1 MSEGRVLVVDDDEAF
16 RFAIRKALRR
26 AGFEIDEAG
35 SGEEAIASLTKSP
48 PDAVLL
54 DLRMRGMDG
63 LEVLRRRGGSP
74 ARFIVLTGHGSVQA
88 AVEAMQLGAFSFL
101 EKPVDAEEL
110 EPLLRQAI
118 GEARRAREK
127 GAEEVPPLVGRSL
140 AIEQVR
146 HFVETVGPTDATVT
160 IFGETGTG
168 KEVVARHVHAAS
180 KRARGPFV
188 ALNAATVPRDLFE
201 SELFGHK
208 RGSFTGAVADRKGLF
223 READGGTLFIDELA
237 ELPIDSQAKLLRALE
252 SRKIRAVG
260 DGRETDVDAR
270 IVAATN
276 RDLWA
281 EVAAGRFREDL
292 YFRLQVFPILLPPL
306 RSRLDDLGPLAEHLL
321 GRLGFGTLRID
332 PSALHALQAYDWPG
346 NVRELLNVLRR
357 ASLFADRGVID
368 GELARRMI
376 AASVFGHAGVTS
388 MRHGSERAAGAFA
401 PGAFVPRE
409 EPRRSTYDGERGPD
423 RSAERG
429 ADRISDVGR
438 SGEMPLPESASLAE
452 VERAHIER
460 VLAAQGGNITKAAIA
475 LGIDRRTLQRKL
487 KSYGLEG
494 EG

>member
-332 PSALHALQAYDWPG
+332 PSALQALQAYDWPG

-388 MRHGSERAAGAFA
+388 MRHGSERAPAGFGAGAF
-401 PGAFVPRE
+401 PPP
-409 EPRRSTYDGERGPD
+409 EPRRSPYDGERGPD
-423 RSAERG
+423 RSADRS